1 MRTKKFIESKNALRL
16 GFGPRSRAFS
26 LVEVVLSLGIVTF
39 CSLTLIALIPE
50 GLSSNKASREQI
62 IALNLCRNIESD
74 LKGTASTNTV
84 SPLYGITIPLATST
98 VPNTNITTLYD
109 SYATSTVSFSA
120 TRSSSSQYR
129 FTVTLVGPTTS
140 SPNDPVNAKIQATWP
155 PSVTPLAPSTFSNP
169 TNTTGTVNLDIAINR
184 FGS

>member
-1 MRTKKFIESKNALRL
+1 MRTKKIIESKNALRL
-16 GFGPRSRAFS
+16 GFGPRSLAFS

-74 LKGTASTNTV
+74 LKSTASTTNS
-84 SPLYGITIPLATST
+84 SPLYGITIPAAAS
-98 VPNTNITTLYD
+98 VPTTNVTTLYD
-109 SYATSTVSFSA
+109 SYATSANSFST

-155 PSVTPLAPSTFSNP
+155 PSVTPVAPSSLGNP
-169 TNTTGTVNLDIAINR
+169 TNTIGTVNLDIAINR

>member
-1 MRTKKFIESKNALRL
+1 MRNRNFNRRNGGLSLCANA
-16 GFGPRSRAFS
+16 PRQAFS

-50 GLSSNKASREQI
+50 GLNANKASREQI

-74 LKGTASTNTV
+74 LKATASTSTVSPLFGIAIPAATTAIPSTNTV
-84 SPLYGITIPLATST
+84 
-98 VPNTNITTLYD
+98 TLYD
-109 SYATSTVSFSA
+109 SYATSTVSFST

-129 FTVTLVGPTTS
+129 FTVTLVGATTS

-155 PSVTPLAPSTFSNP
+155 SSVAPLTPSSESNP
-169 TNTTGTVNLDIAINR
+169 TNTIGTVNLDVAINR